1 MTISSGFFNSHNHD
15 RLYDAEQ
22 LSSIFDGVII
32 DGVYENYGDAFM
44 ITANPEAN
52 SSVLVGTGRA
62 WFDHTWT
69 LNDSTYALQ
78 LDPPNEMLGRIDAI
92 VIDVDHR
99 DDVRK
104 NSIIYIKGSESTPDI
119 PPALV
124 NEELHHQ
131 YPIAYITRPAGP
143 DSPIS
148 QSQIDYQVG
157 TTGECPIVTGILESQ
172 NLENIWQQLNAEFD
186 EWWDGVKATL
196 DENTVTN
203 LQNQINEL
211 KEKIEGD
218 DALVGLLTK
227 PVYEKFKKGNY
238 GLSASSYSAEPDD
251 GTGFYWS
258 TVEDAQCG
266 AFFLPD
272 GYVVHTWIN
281 KNNHISGNVKISV
294 DLIDKSGIVKTE
306 ESNEYSVS
314 SSNNGAVGINVFP
327 ISIDHFPV
335 EYGVVILSSPTE
347 VVSSPYNY
355 RASFITITVTSSK
368 IISFG
373 DASYSELSG
382 TIPKASGS
390 YKIYNL
396 VCGHGCSL
404 PSGQF
409 ITASGYGKTRS
420 SSNYINVFSRSSD
433 GIVTSKQTVFGSSLT
448 AGLFGVVGSSLSS
461 YFPVYMVY
469 TKDSKVLICG
479 FKNSGA
485 PSYVGAYGYIDPLSL
500 NSTITVVNNSGTDP
514 AHPVLDWTPPEYFNV
529 LNDYASYSVDEST
542 GVVQNAISEFSD
554 EESSSKVLDYF
565 IGASNANIA
574 IPSGIFI
581 SGLDSNGML
590 GVAPSGNQMYIGTN
604 GGAAILNKKVSAP
617 ASNEQQRLIWC
628 KGYIDTESVLGYMWA
643 EDIHT
648 TDTYNGLKSWI
659 FSGTY
664 PIKLSVVMLNKE

>member
-157 TTGECPIVTGILESQ
+157 TTGDCPIVTGILESQ

-251 GTGFYWS
+251 GTGYYWS

-314 SSNNGAVGINVFP
+314 SPNNGAVGINVFP

-335 EYGVVILSSPTE
+335 EYGVAILSSPTQA
-347 VVSSPYNY
+347 VSSPYNY

-382 TIPKASGS
+382 TMPKASPGG
-390 YKIYNL
+390 YNIYNL

-409 ITASGYGKTRS
+409 ITASGYGETGS

-448 AGLFGVVGSSLSS
+448 AGLFGVIGSSTSS

-479 FKNSGA
+479 FKNSGT
-485 PSYVGAYGYIDPLSL
+485 PSYVRAYGYIDPLSL
-500 NSTITVVNNSGTDP
+500 NSTITVVKDSGTDYG
-514 AHPVLDWTPPEYFNV
+514 HPVLDWTPPEYFNV
-529 LNDYASYSVDEST
+529 LNGYASYSVDEST

-604 GGAAILNKKVSAP
+604 GGANI
-617 ASNEQQRLIWC
+617 
-628 KGYIDTESVLGYMWA
+628 
-643 EDIHT
+643 
-648 TDTYNGLKSWI
+648 
-659 FSGTY
+659 
-664 PIKLSVVMLNKE
+664 